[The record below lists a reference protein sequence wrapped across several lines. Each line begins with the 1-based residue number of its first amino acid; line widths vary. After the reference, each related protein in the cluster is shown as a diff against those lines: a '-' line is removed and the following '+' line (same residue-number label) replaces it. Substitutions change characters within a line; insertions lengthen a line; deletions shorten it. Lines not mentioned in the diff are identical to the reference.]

1 MTLAR
6 RATALFIRLASV
18 ACISLALGAAF
29 PSHSARAAESRYA
42 SIIVDAEDGSI
53 LSQVNPDRR
62 TYPASLTKIMTLF
75 LVFDALEQERVRLGT
90 LLSVSAHAAAQS
102 PSKLGLKPGGH
113 ITVEDAVLAL
123 VTRSANDAAV
133 VVAEGIGGTEDG
145 FAAMMTRK
153 ARALGMH
160 QTVFQN
166 ASGLPDPDQVTT
178 ARDMATLARALIRT
192 HGRYYHYFS
201 TREFTYNGQ
210 AITTHNRLMLRYPG
224 ADGIKTGYIH
234 ASGFNLVSSAVRD
247 GRRLIGVVFG
257 GDTAGWRD
265 RHMAQLLDKGFAQVS
280 GYDVRSAAADQIG
293 DDEEEAK
300 MAAALARPATRTA
313 TSVRMKVAQKVAQSG
328 RGRSDA
334 VGDADP
340 VSWGIQ
346 VGAYTSPKPAK
357 SAAVAAMKK
366 LGGLV
371 APATIDVDTAKA
383 GKHTLYRARI
393 VGFTEDQARAACKR
407 LERAKKDCRVVN
419 PNA

>member
-1 MTLAR
+1 M
-6 RATALFIRLASV
+6 FIRLASV
-18 ACISLALGAAF
+18 ACVSLALGAVF
-29 PSHSARAAESRYA
+29 PFHSARAAESRYA

-75 LVFDALEQERVRLGT
+75 LVFDALETERLRLNT
-90 LLSVSAHAAAQS
+90 MLSVSKHAAAQS
-102 PSKLGLKPGGH
+102 PSKLGLKPDSR

-234 ASGFNLVSSAVRD
+234 ASGFNLVSSAMRD

-300 MAAALARPATRTA
+300 MAAAPARPATRTA
-313 TSVRMKVAQKVAQSG
+313 TSVRMKVARAG

-346 VGAYTSPKPAK
+346 VGAYTSLKPAK